1 MRSITRGAVML
12 ATVAAVLT
20 PAAAQAAPAPD
31 ATGLM
36 GTYGFGR
43 AAVIGEAGL
52 QAGAWHSYAV
62 RSGYAG
68 DDLIVSH
75 PARTRPLAAERVVY
89 TAAFNEVADAQAE
102 CQKVGAAGVAQKAWV
117 SFRCRTGFVPSYTLL
132 VR

>member
-1 MRSITRGAVML
+1 MRSITRGVVLL
-12 ATVAAVLT
+12 AAAATVLT
-20 PAAAQAAPAPD
+20 PAAAQASPAVD

-36 GTYGFGR
+36 GTFGFGR
-43 AAVIGEAGL
+43 AAVIGAAGL
-52 QAGAWHSYAV
+52 ASGAWSAYAV

-75 PARTRPLAAERVVY
+75 PARTTPLASETVVY
-89 TAAFNEVADAQAE
+89 TAAFNEVADPRGE
-102 CQKVGAAGVAQKAWV
+102 CQKVGAAGVAQRAWV

>member
-12 ATVAAVLT
+12 AAVAAVLA
-20 PAAAQAAPAPD
+20 PAAAQASPAAD
-31 ATGLM
+31 STGFM

-43 AAVIGEAGL
+43 AAVIGAAGV
-52 QAGAWHSYAV
+52 QSGAWHSYAV
-62 RSGYAG
+62 RSGYTG

-75 PARTRPLAAERVVY
+75 PLRTTPLASETAVY
-89 TAAFNEVADAQAE
+89 TAAFNEVADARAE
-102 CQKVGAAGVAQKAWV
+102 CHKVGAAGVAQRAWV